1 MAKESIKMTNTY
13 LILTKA
19 KWEGKLPSKLKTADR
34 LSWNEYTYKNVE
46 KTAKRMVDKYDYYP
60 SDDNTKAEIKA
71 YMDDC
76 SVDYSSS
83 DTKAELL
90 EKLMLEPHSV
100 PQVEEEYKYT
110 EQEVDTTTLQDPTW
124 KESAFKYGKL
134 GAPRWNKDN
143 TKVLVKYELEIADGT
158 LDAVK
163 GTSGITALSHSE
175 AIVEMQKDEWSSE

>member
-1 MAKESIKMTNTY
+1 MTNTY

-19 KWEGKLPSKLKTADR
+19 VYESKLPSKLKTADR
-34 LSWNEYTYKNVE
+34 LSWNEYTYKDVE
-46 KTAKRMVDKYDYYP
+46 KTGKRMVNKYDYYP

-76 SVDYSSS
+76 SVDYSSI

-124 KESAFKYGKL
+124 QECAFKYGKL
-134 GAPRWNKDN
+134 GAPRWNSDN
-143 TKVLVKYELEIADGT
+143 TKVLVKYELAITDGT
-158 LDAVK
+158 LDQVK
-163 GTSGITALSHSE
+163 GVSGITALSHSE
-175 AIVEMQKDEWSSE
+175 CLAEMKKDEWSNE

>member
-1 MAKESIKMTNTY
+1 MTNTY

-19 KWEGKLPSKLKTADR
+19 VYEDKLPSKLKTADR
-34 LSWNEYTYKNVE
+34 LSWNEYTYKDVE
-46 KTAKRMVDKYDYYP
+46 KTGKRMVHKYDYYP
-60 SDDNTKAEIKA
+60 SEDNTKAEIKA

-90 EKLMLEPHSV
+90 EKLNAEPYSV

-124 KESAFKYGKL
+124 KG
-134 GAPRWNKDN
+134 
-143 TKVLVKYELEIADGT
+143 
-158 LDAVK
+158 
-163 GTSGITALSHSE
+163 
-175 AIVEMQKDEWSSE
+175 

>member
-1 MAKESIKMTNTY
+1 MTNTY

-19 KWEGKLPSKLKTADR
+19 KWEGKLPAKLKTADR
-34 LSWNEYTYKNVE
+34 LSWNEYTYKDVE
-46 KTAKRMVDKYDYYP
+46 KTSTRQVNKYDWYP
-60 SDDNTKAEIKA
+60 SEDNTKAEIKA

-76 SVDYSSS
+76 DVDYSSS

-90 EKLMLEPHSV
+90 EKFNAEPHST
-100 PQVEEEYKYT
+100 PQVEEEYTYT
-110 EQEVDTTTLQDPTW
+110 VQEVDTTTLQDPTW
-124 KESAFKYGKL
+124 EESSIKFGKT

-143 TKVLVKYELEIADGT
+143 TKVLIKYELSIADGT

-175 AIVEMQKDEWSSE
+175 ALEEMQKDEWSGEIE

>member
-1 MAKESIKMTNTY
+1 MTNTY

-19 KWEGKLPSKLKTADR
+19 VYEGKLPSKLKTADR
-34 LSWNEYTYKNVE
+34 LSWNEYTYKE
-46 KTAKRMVDKYDYYP
+46 ISKTGKRMVDKYDYYP
-60 SDDNTKAEIKA
+60 SMDNTKAEIKA

-110 EQEVDTTTLQDPTW
+110 DQEVDTTTLQDPTW
-124 KESAFKYGKL
+124 QECAFKFGKL
-134 GAPRWNKDN
+134 GAPRWNSDN
-143 TKVLVKYELEIADGT
+143 TKVLVKYELAIADGT
-158 LDAVK
+158 LDQVK
-163 GTSGITALSHSE
+163 GVSGITALSHSE
-175 AIVEMQKDEWSSE
+175 CLEEMKKDEWSGESE